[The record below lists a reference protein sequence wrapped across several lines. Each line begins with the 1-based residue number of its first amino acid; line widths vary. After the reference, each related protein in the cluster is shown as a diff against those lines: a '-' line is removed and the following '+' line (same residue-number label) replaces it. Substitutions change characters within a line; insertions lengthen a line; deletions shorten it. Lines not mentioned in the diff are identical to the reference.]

1 MGRYISTGIVYQY
14 CFKKAEFEHQYQRG
28 YWRQKNFLEMKEEII
43 TQLFPE
49 IYNFE
54 EDDKYIYFTLSD
66 SISTDSLISCIK
78 AYYSLVG
85 LDEETAKEIEEV
97 GKLLQDKTIGDAYE
111 IAEDYPSYLFQKM
124 RLGNNYGYHA
134 YPLVIG
140 DKKMFCEVNMSI
152 IMIDASSAKTDTEDD
167 LLSYDFFTELL
178 RYRMKPERLADAMI
192 IFLSP

>member
-1 MGRYISTGIVYQY
+1 MPVPPNRRHGI
-14 CFKKAEFEHQYQRG
+14 H
-28 YWRQKNFLEMKEEII
+28 
-43 TQLFPE
+43 TQHHS
-49 IYNFE
+49 IVQS
-54 EDDKYIYFTLSD
+54 DRTLQ
-66 SISTDSLISCIK
+66 
-78 AYYSLVG
+78 
-85 LDEETAKEIEEV
+85 
-97 GKLLQDKTIGDAYE
+97 GKSIGDAYE
-111 IAEDYPSYLFQKM
+111 MAEDDPSYLFQKM

-140 DKKMFCEVNMSI
+140 SKKMFCEVSMSI